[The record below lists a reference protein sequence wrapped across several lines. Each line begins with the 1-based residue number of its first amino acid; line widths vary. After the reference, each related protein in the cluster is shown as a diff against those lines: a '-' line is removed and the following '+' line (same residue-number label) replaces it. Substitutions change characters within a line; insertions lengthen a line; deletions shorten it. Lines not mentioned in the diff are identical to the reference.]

1 MTVAHGDKVIC
12 KICGG
17 DDVSVF
23 GKIANGNYSASFLK
37 DYSLLKCE
45 KCSLKFIYPTPSDEA
60 LDFIYSNPEYSAWET
75 STEKEGNIRYVN
87 FEHYLKTIKKHVNGG
102 KLLDCG
108 CATGYFLDV
117 AKENGFDCYGIET
130 SQIPFSI
137 SEIKHPQKVFK
148 KNIEELSAF
157 DSFFDII
164 TMFDFIEHVKDP
176 SRALRKANGL
186 LKTGGYL
193 VMTTPDTKSLSMTL
207 LGKKHTNYILEH
219 INLLNH
225 ELLLKYFENLGFEIA
240 SISPAKKMLT
250 LKYAENVFKVHGN
263 FLHKPMK
270 MVNYLLPKGITGF
283 PIKISFGDMLVI
295 AQKK

>member
-1 MTVAHGDKVIC
+1 MTTAHSDKILC

-17 DDVSVF
+17 DDISAF

-60 LDFIYSNPEYSAWET
+60 LDFIYSNPEYSAWKT
-75 STEKEGNIRYVN
+75 SPEKESNIRYIN

-108 CATGYFLDV
+108 CATGYFLDI
-117 AKENGFDCYGIET
+117 AKENDFDCYGIEI
-130 SQIPFSI
+130 SPIPFSI
-137 SEIKHPQKVFK
+137 SNTKHPQKVFK
-148 KNIEELSAF
+148 TDIEGLNLP

-164 TMFDFIEHVKDP
+164 TMFDFIEHVKDLG
-176 SRALRKANGL
+176 RALRKANDL

-193 VMTTPDTKSLSMTL
+193 VMTTPDTKSLSMIL

-225 ELLLKYFENLGFEIA
+225 KLLPKYFENLGFEMM
-240 SISPAKKMLT
+240 SIVPAKKMLT
-250 LKYAENVFKVHGN
+250 LKYAEDVFKVHGN
-263 FLHKPMK
+263 FLYKPMRI
-270 MVNYLLPKGITGF
+270 MNNLVPKGITGF